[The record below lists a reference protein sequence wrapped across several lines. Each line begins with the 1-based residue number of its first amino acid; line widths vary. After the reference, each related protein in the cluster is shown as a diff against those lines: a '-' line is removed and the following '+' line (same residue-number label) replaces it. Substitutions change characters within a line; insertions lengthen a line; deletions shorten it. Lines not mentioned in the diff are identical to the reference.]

1 MVRARKKS
9 GKQAKILDNVYGWVF
24 SAPLLIGLTL
34 FLFIPLG
41 IAFYYS
47 LTNIGISEGYTL
59 EGYTWNNFENYVDVF
74 TDEIFGRSLLNALI
88 NCIGVP
94 IGMVIA
100 LVLSTFLVNN
110 KKGSTLFR
118 VIYYIPTIC
127 GSAVIAY
134 IWKWLYSGN
143 GLVNNFIEFMF
154 NTRLDLSGGVY
165 FMPSMIIMGIW
176 SGYGTSVLL
185 LYAQLKNIPHS
196 LYEAASIDGA
206 GGFRKFFSI
215 TVPGVMPTLFF
226 ILITGISGSFQD
238 FARFNIMASSLWSPY
253 CAMPAS
259 LVYDY
264 TQKLEFGKGCAYGI
278 VLGAIITVIF
288 IVQNV
293 ITRRLNKNA

>member
-9 GKQAKILDNVYGWVF
+9 GKHAKIIDNIWGWVF

-47 LTNIGISEGYTL
+47 FTNIGVGEGYSIDNF
-59 EGYTWNNFENYVDVF
+59 TWNNFDNYATVF
-74 TDEIFGRSLLNALI
+74 TDKMFARSLLNALI

-100 LVLSTFLVNN
+100 LMLATFLVNN

-134 IWKWLYSGN
+134 IWKWLYSGD
-143 GLVNNFIEFMF
+143 GMVNNFIEAIFK
-154 NTRLDLSGGVY
+154 TQIDLTGGIY
-165 FMPSMIIMGIW
+165 FMPAMIVMGIW

-206 GGFRKFFSI
+206 GGFRKFISI
-215 TVPGVMPTLFF
+215 TVPGVMPTIFF
-226 ILITGISGSFQD
+226 ILITGVSGSFQD
-238 FARFNIMASSLWSPY
+238 FARFNIMASSPWSDY
-253 CAMPAS
+253 CAMPAYFVYS
-259 LVYDY
+259 LTND
-264 TQKLEFGKGCAYGI
+264 LRFGLGCAYGV

-288 IVQNV
+288 IAQE
-293 ITRRLNKNA
+293 IIKRRFNKNA

>member
-9 GKQAKILDNVYGWVF
+9 GKQAKIIDNIWGWVF
-24 SAPLLIGLTL
+24 SAPLLIGLSL
-34 FLFIPLG
+34 FLFIPLA

-47 LTNIGISEGYTL
+47 LTNIGVGEGYSIDNF
-59 EGYTWNNFENYVDVF
+59 TWNNFDNYVQVF
-74 TDEIFGRSLLNALI
+74 TDKMFARSLLNALI

-100 LVLSTFLVNN
+100 LTLATFLVNN

-134 IWKWLYSGN
+134 IWKWLYSGD
-143 GLVNNFIEFMF
+143 GMVNNIIEAIFK
-154 NTRLDLSGGVY
+154 TQIDLSGGIY
-165 FMPSMIIMGIW
+165 FMPAMIVMGIW

-215 TVPGVMPTLFF
+215 TVPGVMPTIFF

-238 FARFNIMASSLWSPY
+238 FARFNIMASSPWSDY
-253 CAMPAS
+253 CAMPAYFVFS
-259 LVYDY
+259 FTNDLR
-264 TQKLEFGKGCAYGI
+264 FGLGCAYGI

-288 IVQNV
+288 IAQE
-293 ITRRLNKNA
+293 IIKRRFNRNA